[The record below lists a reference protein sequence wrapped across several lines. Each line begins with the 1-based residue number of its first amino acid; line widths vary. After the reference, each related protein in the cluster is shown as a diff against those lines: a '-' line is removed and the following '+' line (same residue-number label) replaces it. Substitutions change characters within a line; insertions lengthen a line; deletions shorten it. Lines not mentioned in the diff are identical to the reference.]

1 MPDKH
6 ARTTGKAREKLSAA
20 VVKAYAAGHSIRD
33 IAAAND
39 MSYGKTH
46 RILTEAGVQLRT
58 RGGNHR

>member
-6 ARTTGKAREKLSAA
+6 ARTTGKAREDLSSA
-20 VVKAYAAGHSIRD
+20 VVKAYRAGHSIRD

-46 RILTEAGVQLRT
+46 RILSEAGVPMRQ